1 MPISAERERRAQR
14 WLPGVETGLGIALA
28 VTPVTLWVAWTPSV
42 FFAAVAVAAISAILL
57 VLLNRHWRSAP
68 EHANSTP
75 RDSCPQPVL
84 PDGFIENIHQIFPL
98 TYHHSIIGRARY
110 RDAMQRLRQLLP

>member
-1 MPISAERERRAQR
+1 MPISTERERRAQR
-14 WLPGVETGLGIALA
+14 WLCGVETGLGFALA

-57 VLLNRHWRSAP
+57 ILLNRHWRPAP
-68 EHANSTP
+68 EHAHSAP
-75 RDSCPQPVL
+75 RESCSQPIL
-84 PDGFIENIHQIFPL
+84 PDGFIETIHQIFPL
-98 TYHHSIIGRARY
+98 TYHHSSIGRARF

>member
-1 MPISAERERRAQR
+1 MPIPTERERRAQR
-14 WLPGVETGLGIALA
+14 WLSGVETGLGIALA

-42 FFAAVAVAAISAILL
+42 FFAVVAVAAISAISL
-57 VLLNRHWRSAP
+57 VLLNRHRRSAP
-68 EHANSTP
+68 EHAHSTP
-75 RDSCPQPVL
+75 RDSCSQPIL

-98 TYHHSIIGRARY
+98 TYHHSSIGPARF